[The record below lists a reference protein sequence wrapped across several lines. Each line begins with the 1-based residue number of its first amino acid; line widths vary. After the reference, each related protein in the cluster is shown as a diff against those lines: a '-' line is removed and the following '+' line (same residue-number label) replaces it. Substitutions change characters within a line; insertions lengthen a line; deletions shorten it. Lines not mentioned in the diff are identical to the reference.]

1 MTERGDMETDEPLG
15 NGDRHWHVSRGIPV
29 AFIVSMLVYFIAQ
42 AGLFGWYAS
51 AINYRIEALEKVQTS
66 SAPNGERLTRVEE
79 RLAAALSGITD
90 IKALLQAPVKV
101 TR

>member
-1 MTERGDMETDEPLG
+1 MKEPVETDDEPLG

-51 AINYRIEALEKVQTS
+51 AINYRIEAVEKNQVTT
-66 SAPNGERLTRVEE
+66 APNGERLTRVEE
-79 RLAAALSGITD
+79 KLVALQTGITD
-90 IKALLQAPVKV
+90 IKAMLQGKPA
-101 TR
+101 R